1 MTVVPILVIN
11 IIGGT
16 ILGTV
21 SCSQLSSVGVCK
33 ATLPM
38 VAKRPLSAIA
48 PEAQPESLLAQPAQ
62 ASGDKKHAIETRF
75 GQQLIAVTA
84 DVARAAAGELR
95 SFAAVATRLICR
107 QLLCLF
113 RNRSPMTSI
122 FSFVEPPGDRPVDIS
137 VTTARTGG
145 DRPSSH
151 QTPSTDS
158 DIEGKVV

>member
-21 SCSQLSSVGVCK
+21 SRSQLSLVGVCK
-33 ATLPM
+33 ATP
-38 VAKRPLSAIA
+38 
-48 PEAQPESLLAQPAQ
+48 PESLLAQPAQ
-62 ASGDKKHAIETRF
+62 PSRDKKHAIETRF

-95 SFAAVATRLICR
+95 SFAAVATRRICR

-122 FSFVEPPGDRPVDIS
+122 FSFAEPPGDRPVDIS

-151 QTPSTDS
+151 QIPSTDS